1 MIEEYLSRGEQALL
15 ISILTEREPEDA
27 FKSLED
33 IKEKTLYMREYRR
46 KKRLGLLTR
55 EKQRLI
61 TYKGETHNIKEWSE
75 ITGINHNT
83 LLYRLNSPNF
93 TIEEVFER
101 KIGVSRRRKT
111 K

>member
-1 MIEEYLSRGEQALL
+1 MIEEYLSHGEQALL

-33 IKEKTLYMREYRR
+33 INKMTLYHRELKRR
-46 KKRLGLLTR
+46 KRLGLPIR

-61 TYKGETHNIKEWSE
+61 TYKGETHNIKEWSK
-75 ITGINHNT
+75 ITGMAYST
-83 LLYRLNSPNF
+83 LRKRLSSPNF

-101 KIGVSRRRKT
+101 KIDVSRRRKT